1 MLPHLKCRS
10 LLKTEASS
18 LTTRT
23 QISISQLTHLLM
35 VGSSRPF
42 LPWPLIKSSNL
53 FNKANPNRNNSLSK
67 TCNLTL
73 SVNKCLNRCRW
84 CHLSNNNSRWFSR
97 VPNPIK
103 CSNSSLTNNSCNNSS
118 PSRCSSNSLTS
129 SSSSSHSSYI
139 RCNSSHYSSS
149 KCNRCKWCSS
159 NLNRSHLLIR
169 LPSMASF
176 PCLQWACKCL
186 RWVSTSQWDNSK
198 W

>member
-23 QISISQLTHLLM
+23 QISISQLIHLLM
-35 VGSSRPF
+35 VGSSRLF
-42 LPWPLIKSSNL
+42 LHWRLIKSSNL
-53 FNKANPNRNNSLSK
+53 FNKANPNRNSSLSK

-84 CHLSNNNSRWFSR
+84 CHLNNNSRWYSR

-103 CSNSSLTNNSCNNSS
+103 CSNSSLTNNSCKNSS
-118 PSRCSSNSLTS
+118 HSRCSSNSLTS
-129 SSSSSHSSYI
+129 TSSSHSSYI
-139 RCNSSHYSSS
+139 RCNSSRHSSS
-149 KCNRCKWCSS
+149 KCNRCKCSS
-159 NLNRSHLLIR
+159 NLNSSHLLIR